1 MENNRKICKQ
11 CGNLEEHGVNRDKP
25 DGLMG
30 SRCKKCELIR
40 RRAYLAGRT
49 NVSAGSFYI
58 RSLTQIA
65 KTAAEAMEE
74 GCLMTISGEERDE
87 FTAALE
93 RLIAANS
100 VQRGVQR
107 RLDEYKKINPG
118 V

>member
-11 CGNLEEHGVNRDKP
+11 CGNLEEHGVNRDKS

-49 NVSAGSFYI
+49 DVSIGSFFM
-58 RSLTQIA
+58 RSLTQTA

-74 GCLMTISGEERDE
+74 GCLMNISREERDE
-87 FTAALE
+87 FTVALE
-93 RLIAANS
+93 RLMEANRA
-100 VQRGVQR
+100 QRG
-107 RLDEYKKINPG
+107 
-118 V
+118 